1 MNLDSGGSRKEW
13 FTRLE
18 DKAKRSASR
27 MNRDVIYLS
36 THNPD
41 GTPKDGGNL
50 PISSIIPLKI
60 NIGMEGIS
68 GILASNTFKLDEGI
82 LPRKYN
88 RHNVSY
94 MVSKEKQTIKGSVWE
109 TSIEG
114 SLVLDDNGATPKS
127 TPPEI
132 ASTPKPKVET
142 FDGSSSPIGRP
153 NIYQA
158 SFDASTLE
166 DTTLGDFIIPIDPNS
181 KGKYS
186 VSSVKAKRTGISGAQ
201 SSNHGGW
208 DLVSS
213 S

>member
-1 MNLDSGGSRKEW
+1 MARVL
-13 FTRLE
+13 
-18 DKAKRSASR
+18 AAC
-27 MNRDVIYLS
+27 
-36 THNPD
+36 D
-41 GTPKDGGNL
+41 GVVTKIVQGVDG
-50 PISSIIPLKI
+50 
-60 NIGMEGIS
+60 
-68 GILASNTFKLDEGI
+68 
-82 LPRKYN
+82 Y
-88 RHNVSY
+88 
-94 MVSKEKQTIKGSVWE
+94 
-109 TSIEG
+109 
-114 SLVLDDNGATPKS
+114 
-127 TPPEI
+127 
-132 ASTPKPKVET
+132 PKPKVET